1 MADSRVPGDM
11 WRAGSGQWRISR
23 FPCTQAVIG
32 ASYVACLSIFHVA
45 TMVKCGIVAV
55 ESVGVESS
63 VTGTLSSGGIGE
75 VSGEGLESSRGCVSS
90 AGVGRGGRMVMRRGC
105 CPVARIAINTRRM

>member
-45 TMVKCGIVAV
+45 KMVKWGIVAV
-55 ESVGVESS
+55 ESVGVGSS
-63 VTGTLSSGGIGE
+63 VLGPLSVWVEGLD
-75 VSGEGLESSRGCVSS
+75 SGEGRESSLGCVSS
-90 AGVGRGGRMVMRRGC
+90 AGAGRGGRMVMSRGC
-105 CPVARIAINTRRM
+105 CPVARMAINTRRM

>member
-45 TMVKCGIVAV
+45 TMVKCGILAV
-55 ESVGVESS
+55 ESVGVELS
-63 VTGTLSSGGIGE
+63 VTGTLSAWVDGLDA
-75 VSGEGLESSRGCVSS
+75 GEGRESSLGCVSI
-90 AGVGRGGRMVMRRGC
+90 AGAGRGGRMVMSRGC
-105 CPVARIAINTRRM
+105 CPVARMEINTRRM